1 MIAAT
6 LKKYLKKVKEFS
18 KENSAYEVAS
28 NLYIRGSE
36 SELFFSCSDADTGI
50 QQIVPIVG
58 SPIIG
63 ECCVNVFNFTKL
75 IDSMK
80 DEDDLEITIF
90 NDSIQVKQGR
100 VKVKI
105 ANYPSTNFFNIPEQ
119 TDPYEPLSIE
129 FLKLLKKVIQTDNDD
144 TYPVMY
150 SNGFLYY
157 ANPRALILTETD
169 IFSTEFAINNSFF
182 KRMLLDNFSEIKITQ
197 TQIYL
202 KNDTCTIF
210 LPLFGGARFDLRGP
224 FKLVRDSYIYTC
236 KMGVDELNY
245 YYKIIKSLSDFM
257 QMFRVEFIFDPNKLK
272 MTFLDSE
279 FIIKDFDYEGPVIK
293 YGIPLASFKQIIKE
307 SFIGNV
313 KYLNIK
319 LQDRPS
325 MFVVEGDNVQ
335 FIGGLYRDL

>member
-36 SELFFSCSDADTGI
+36 NELFFSCSDADTGI

-58 SPIIG
+58 TSIIG
-63 ECCVNVFNFTKL
+63 ECCVNVFNFAKL

-80 DEDDLEITIF
+80 DEDDLEITIN
-90 NDSIQVKQGR
+90 NDNIQVKQGR

-119 TDPYEPLSIE
+119 RDPYKSLDNE
-129 FLKLLKKVIQTDNDD
+129 FLKFLKKVIQTDNDD
-144 TYPVMY
+144 TYPIMY
-150 SNGFLYY
+150 NHGFLYY
-157 ANPRALILTETD
+157 ANPRAMIVVETD
-169 IFSTEFAINNSFF
+169 IFDTEFAINNSFL
-182 KRMLLDNFSEIKITQ
+182 KKMLLDNFDEIKITQ
-197 TQIYL
+197 NQIYL
-202 KNDTCTIF
+202 KNNTCTIF
-210 LPLFGGARFDLRGP
+210 LPLFNGAMLDLRGP
-224 FKLVRDSYIYTC
+224 LRMVKDTYTFTC
-236 KMGVDELNY
+236 KMGIDELNY

-257 QMFRVEFIFDPNKLK
+257 QMYRIEFIFDQDKLK

-307 SFIGNV
+307 HFIGNV

-319 LQDRPS
+319 LQDKPS
-325 MFVVEGDNVQ
+325 MFVVEGDNVR